1 MVKPP
6 IKRIKANGIQ
16 FAYMEMGEGPLVL
29 FLHGFPDTAYSFLPL
44 MNIVADAGYRVV
56 APFMRGYFPTSRSE
70 EGDYSVLG
78 LAKDVLAIIDAL
90 AMGDEKAIV
99 IGHDWGAFAA
109 YTAANLEPEKIRVLV
124 QMSVPHMH
132 VSNFSWSQIR
142 RSWYVWFFQLP
153 KLPELRLPKNDFEFI
168 DKLYSAWSP
177 NWSYSAADIAEVKKS
192 LAAEGGVKA
201 ALTYYRA
208 MVRGM
213 TLQQMRLMQKQTSV
227 PTLLIAGE
235 ADGSVG
241 IEQFQN
247 MSAAYT
253 DFFRFISYPRVGH
266 FPHCENTAELA
277 TDILEFI
284 KQCH

>member
-29 FLHGFPDTAYSFLPL
+29 VLHGFPDTAYSFLPL
-44 MNIVADAGYRVV
+44 MNIMADAGYRVV
-56 APFMRGYFPTSRSE
+56 APFMRGYFPSSRSE
-70 EGDYSVLG
+70 DGDYSVLG

-99 IGHDWGAFAA
+99 LGHDWGALAA

-124 QMSVPHMH
+124 QMNVPHMH
-132 VSNFSWSQIR
+132 ASKFTWSQIR
-142 RSWYVWFFQLP
+142 KSWYVWYFQLP
-153 KLPELRLPKNDFEFI
+153 ILPEKRLPKNDFAFI
-168 DKLYSAWSP
+168 DKLYAAWSP
-177 NWSYSAADIAEVKKS
+177 HWAYQPADVAEVKKS

-201 ALTYYRA
+201 VLAYYRA
-208 MVRGM
+208 IVRGI
-213 TLQQMRLMQKQTSV
+213 TIKQMRLMQKKTSV

-241 IEQFQN
+241 LEQYQD

-266 FPHCENTAELA
+266 FPHCENTNELSA
-277 TDILEFI
+277 DILEFI